1 MRWSPWIFGADKAYD
16 VHKFV
21 DDLRD
26 LNVTPH
32 IAQNTTI
39 RTLAN
44 RRSHDKRKL
53 TEEP

>member
-1 MRWSPWIFGADKAYD
+1 MVRHSPGSRRLTLGADKAYD

-32 IAQNTTI
+32 RPAVDPFLH
-39 RTLAN
+39 RA
-44 RRSHDKRKL
+44 
-53 TEEP
+53 